1 MSFILEAL
9 KKSEN
14 ARQRQTGP
22 GLAGL
27 PEKTQSRRTVVWPW
41 VIGALLLV
49 NAIIIGVVLF
59 RDGPGPATSPGPSA
73 STSTS
78 AGPTAAPSPPGNSL
92 RETEAPPSGRPPVP
106 QASPPAAG
114 PGTTTSPE
122 PVISGPEPQ
131 RDTGGAAVRSLADE
145 ARSPGETSP
154 PARSEPRP
162 VSRTATADPATPVPA
177 PATTAPDPRAEPD
190 PPDETPQPDLP
201 DVQALYLSGELS
213 GSPINLDLHVYFP
226 DPGRRVV
233 FISGKRYREGDEID
247 AGLTVEEIIPAGVI
261 LQRRGRNYLLQA
273 N

>member
-14 ARQRQTGP
+14 ARQRQSGP

-59 RDGPGPATSPGPSA
+59 RDGSGPAPSPGPSA
-73 STSTS
+73 SPS
-78 AGPTAAPSPPGNSL
+78 AGPTATPSPPGDSL
-92 RETEAPPSGRPPVP
+92 RGTGVPPSGRPTVP

-114 PGTTTSPE
+114 PGTTRP
-122 PVISGPEPQ
+122 PAPAISGRTPQ
-131 RDTGGAAVRSLADE
+131 GDTGGAAVRSLADE
-145 ARSPGETSP
+145 ARSLDETSP

-162 VSRTATADPATPVPA
+162 VSRTAPADTATPA
-177 PATTAPDPRAEPD
+177 PAMTAPESRAEPD
-190 PPDETPQPDLP
+190 PPEETPQPDLP

-226 DPGRRVV
+226 DPARRVV

-261 LQRRGRNYLLQA
+261 LQRRGRSYLLQA